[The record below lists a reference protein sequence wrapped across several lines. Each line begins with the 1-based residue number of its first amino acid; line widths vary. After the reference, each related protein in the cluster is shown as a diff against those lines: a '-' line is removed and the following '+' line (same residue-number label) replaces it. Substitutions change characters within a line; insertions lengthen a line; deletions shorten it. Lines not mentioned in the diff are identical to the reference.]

1 MLVKGLARASGYR
14 HGSLKSDVGHD
25 YADLYASL
33 LENVL
38 GSAAVSDVLNRVLS
52 VFYAEGTAYDASA
65 HLSNVRDHLA
75 SPRSDRAKLTEA
87 DWRGIFLS
95 AFRVSVDEVDQLI
108 KVYDSVS
115 REQAI
120 AYGGLSVLKAQ
131 MAVERGVS
139 EEAISPSELNR
150 EFEVRFPSL
159 RPLIG
164 LLIFGCVFWPH
175 YTPSRYPAPPEADR
189 DVFQVSQFGS
199 MGVCHYTDDL
209 GVVKRLK
216 TLLNCCEEVVNDLIK
231 GYRRGHLFMTR
242 SDVESA

>member
-1 MLVKGLARASGYR
+1 MSVKGLARASGYG

-25 YADLYASL
+25 YADLYVSL

-75 SPRSDRAKLTEA
+75 SPRSARAKLTEA

-120 AYGGLSVLKAQ
+120 AYGGLSVLRGQ

-139 EEAISPSELNR
+139 EEAISASELNR

-164 LLIFGCVFWPH
+164 LFIFGCVFWPH
-175 YTPSRYPAPPEADR
+175 YVPSRYPAPPGTDR
-189 DVFQVSQFGS
+189 NVFQVSQFGL

-231 GYRRGHLFMTR
+231 GYRQGQLFMTR